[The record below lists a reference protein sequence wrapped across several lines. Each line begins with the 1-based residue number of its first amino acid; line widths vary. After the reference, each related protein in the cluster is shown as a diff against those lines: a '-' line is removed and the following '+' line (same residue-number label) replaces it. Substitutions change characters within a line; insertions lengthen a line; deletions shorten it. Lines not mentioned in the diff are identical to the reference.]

1 MEQLNR
7 SSWERQWRR
16 AYRSRRLRI
25 EKSTS
30 GIASVAFGTPGMAVV
45 MFVGFGQAAEP
56 GALVVVRSAA
66 FGGFLCAV
74 QGPDEI
80 MDEQGAIEWEWGHFF
95 PMNWTG

>member
-1 MEQLNR
+1 VEQLNR

-74 QGPDEI
+74 QGRTKSWTNKGPLNGSGVI
-80 MDEQGAIEWEWGHFF
+80 FF
-95 PMNWTG
+95 R